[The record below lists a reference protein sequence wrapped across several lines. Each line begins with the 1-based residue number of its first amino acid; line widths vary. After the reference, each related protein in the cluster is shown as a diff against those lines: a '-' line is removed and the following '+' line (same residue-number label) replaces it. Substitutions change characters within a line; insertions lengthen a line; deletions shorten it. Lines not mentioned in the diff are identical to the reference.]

1 MSNASYIKL
10 KEKIAK
16 LEHDLNTL
24 CNHPDSFE
32 ASLIKARRTMR
43 HDFEKGM
50 LSGSRIPPIQS
61 SPKFLKAFDKACIEY
76 PKMVNS
82 K

>member
-1 MSNASYIKL
+1 MSNLSYIKL

-32 ASLIKARRTMR
+32 ASLIKSRRTFR
-43 HDFEKGM
+43 ND
-50 LSGSRIPPIQS
+50 I
-61 SPKFLKAFDKACIEY
+61 DKACIEH
-76 PKMVNS
+76 PKIVNR